1 MPEHRQATR
10 VSVQGPG
17 HSTLLPSGT
26 SSPENG
32 KTQRTRGRPQRLE
45 RLQRLWVTIIVEGD
59 TETDV
64 SRALGNEALTFSAHS
79 EASAEGQQGLR
90 QGKSLRT
97 SEVALTLVSLMLT
110 MPCVSVMSGARVG
123 QAALG
128 APQDCWQGHGALES
142 LRPPT
147 HSHLHRAR
155 VEDVCQVRKWVLAR
169 AALSSLARLSCR
181 LPPRL
186 PERDSEAKRWAP
198 SSEKLDSS
206 VWKPWLPQWPTAFLV
221 LSAL

>member
-1 MPEHRQATR
+1 M
-10 VSVQGPG
+10 
-17 HSTLLPSGT
+17 
-26 SSPENG
+26 
-32 KTQRTRGRPQRLE
+32 
-45 RLQRLWVTIIVEGD
+45 TIIVESD

-90 QGKSLRT
+90 QGNSLRT

-169 AALSSLARLSCR
+169 AACHPLLACRAGFHLGSQRGTQKLSGGHPALRNLILQCGSHGCR
-181 LPPRL
+181 
-186 PERDSEAKRWAP
+186 SG
-198 SSEKLDSS
+198 
-206 VWKPWLPQWPTAFLV
+206 PQLF
-221 LSAL
+221 